1 MKKRIFLTVFATALI
16 TVLVS
21 LILLVGVT
29 YRYINEDTRDQLM
42 AQLDYLSQAVD
53 DEGLTYLNQLEN
65 NSYRIT
71 WIAADGAVL
80 FDNRNNISRMENHA
94 DRQEFID
101 AKAHGVSEIERESE
115 TMTTRLMYVA
125 EELSDGSV
133 LRIATN
139 DISVGGVAWMLA
151 VPSVLLI
158 LCISLL
164 AWFVARKLSRALV
177 EPLNTLDLDH
187 PLAGEAYDELVP
199 LLSRIEQQHRE
210 IADQRVQLGQQRNE
224 FQTVIDNMREGL
236 VLLNQSGRILLINR
250 SGRNLMKAMAEED
263 DLAAGEEIIT
273 SRNSVVDSL
282 LDKAYDG
289 KTSSATI
296 IINSRSYEIHASPVE
311 SDEGI
316 HGAVLFYV
324 DVTEKVEAEQLRRE
338 FSANVSHELKTPLHS
353 ISGCAE
359 LMLSGI
365 VKEEDKP
372 RFLKQIYDEAQ
383 HMVSLIEN
391 IIKISRLDEEAD
403 ALPVDKVDLY
413 EIAQTVIEQ
422 LGNKAASRGIVMDL
436 SGTHVTIKGVKTMI
450 YEMIY
455 NLCDNAIK
463 YNVDDGAISV
473 SVKKTKDA
481 AVVKVKDTGVGI
493 SEDQQERIFERF
505 YRVDKSHSRA
515 SGGTGLGLS
524 IVKHAAIWHNA
535 TIKVKSK
542 LGKGTTFIVRFPLK
556 LKKKICC
563 LPS

>member
-29 YRYINEDTRDQLM
+29 YRYINEDTKDQLM

-80 FDNRNNISRMENHA
+80 FDNRSNISRMENHA

-422 LGNKAASRGIVMDL
+422 LGDKAASRGIVMDL
-436 SGTHVTIKGVKTMI
+436 SGTHVTIKGVKTLL

-556 LKKKICC
+556 LKK
-563 LPS
+563 

>member
-29 YRYINEDTRDQLM
+29 YRYINEDTRDRLM

-115 TMTTRLMYVA
+115 TMTSRLMYVA

-199 LLSRIEQQHRE
+199 LLSRIEQQHEE

-436 SGTHVTIKGVKTMI
+436 SGTHVTIKGVKTLL

-556 LKKKICC
+556 LKK
-563 LPS
+563 

>member
-436 SGTHVTIKGVKTMI
+436 SGTHVPIKGVKTLL

-556 LKKKICC
+556 LKK
-563 LPS
+563 

>member
-139 DISVGGVAWMLA
+139 DISVGDVAWMLA

-263 DLAAGEEIIT
+263 DLATGEEIIT

-436 SGTHVTIKGVKTMI
+436 SGTHVTIKGVKTLL

-556 LKKKICC
+556 LKK
-563 LPS
+563 

>member
-80 FDNRNNISRMENHA
+80 FDNRSNISRMENHA

-224 FQTVIDNMREGL
+224 FQTFIDNMLEGL
-236 VLLNQSGRILLINR
+236 LLLNQSGRILLINR

-436 SGTHVTIKGVKTMI
+436 SGTHVTIKGVKTLL

-556 LKKKICC
+556 LKK
-563 LPS
+563 

>member
-1 MKKRIFLTVFATALI
+1 MKKRIFLTVFAAALI

-29 YRYINEDTRDQLM
+29 YRYINEDTKDQLM

-101 AKAHGVSEIERESE
+101 AKAHGVSDIERESE

-151 VPSVLLI
+151 VPSILLI

-436 SGTHVTIKGVKTMI
+436 SGTHVTIKGVKTLL

-505 YRVDKSHSRA
+505 YRIDKSHSRA

-556 LKKKICC
+556 LKK
-563 LPS
+563 

>member
-65 NSYRIT
+65 NNYRIT

-139 DISVGGVAWMLA
+139 DISIGGVAWMLA
-151 VPSVLLI
+151 VPSILLI

-250 SGRNLMKAMAEED
+250 SGRNLTKAMAEED

-436 SGTHVTIKGVKTMI
+436 SGTHVTIKGVKTLL

-493 SEDQQERIFERF
+493 SENQQERIFERF

-556 LKKKICC
+556 LKK
-563 LPS
+563 

>member
-80 FDNRNNISRMENHA
+80 FDNRSNISRMENHA

-139 DISVGGVAWMLA
+139 DISIGGVAWMLA

-164 AWFVARKLSRALV
+164 AWFVARRLSRALV

-436 SGTHVTIKGVKTMI
+436 SGTHVTIKGVKTLL

-556 LKKKICC
+556 LKK
-563 LPS
+563 

>member
-21 LILLVGVT
+21 LSLLVGVT

-53 DEGLTYLNQLEN
+53 DEGMDYLNQLDN

-80 FDNRNNISRMENHA
+80 FDNRNNVSRMENHA

-115 TMTTRLMYVA
+115 TMTSRLMYVA

-133 LRIATN
+133 LRIATD
-139 DISVGGVAWMLA
+139 DISLGGVAWMLA
-151 VPSVLLI
+151 MPSSILIICILLM
-158 LCISLL
+158 
-164 AWFVARKLSRALV
+164 AWFVARRLSRAIV
-177 EPLNTLDLDH
+177 EPLNEIDLDH
-187 PLAGEAYDELVP
+187 PLANDSYDELLP
-199 LLSRIEQQHRE
+199 LLSRIEQQHEE
-210 IADQRVQLGQQRNE
+210 IADQRVQLSQQRNE

-236 VLLNQSGRILLINR
+236 VLLNREGRILLINR
-250 SGRNLMKAMAEED
+250 SGRNLMKAMAQED
-263 DLAAGEEIIT
+263 DQAGDDEMIT
-273 SRNSVVDSL
+273 SRNSVVDGL
-282 LDKAYDG
+282 LDKAYEG

-296 IINSRSYEIHASPVE
+296 IINSRSYEIHSSPVE

-365 VKEEDKP
+365 VKEEDQP

-391 IIKISRLDEEAD
+391 IIKISRLDEESD

-413 EIAQTVIEQ
+413 EIAQNVVSQ
-422 LGNKAASRGIVMDL
+422 LENKAASRGIVMDL
-436 SGTHVTIKGVKTMI
+436 TGTHVTIRGVKTLL

-463 YNVDDGAISV
+463 YNVDNGAISV
-473 SVKKTKDA
+473 SVKKSKDT

-505 YRVDKSHSRA
+505 YRVDKSHSRT

-542 LGKGTTFIVRFPLK
+542 LGKGTTFIIRFPLK
-556 LKKKICC
+556 IKK
-563 LPS
+563 

>member
-53 DEGLTYLNQLEN
+53 DEGLAYLNQLEN

-436 SGTHVTIKGVKTMI
+436 SGTHVTIKGVKTLL

-556 LKKKICC
+556 LKK
-563 LPS
+563 

>member
-139 DISVGGVAWMLA
+139 DISIGGVAWMLA
-151 VPSVLLI
+151 VPSILLI

-436 SGTHVTIKGVKTMI
+436 SGTHVTIKGVKTLL

-463 YNVDDGAISV
+463 YNVDDGAIFV

-556 LKKKICC
+556 LKK
-563 LPS
+563 

>member
-29 YRYINEDTRDQLM
+29 YRYINEDTKDQLM

-80 FDNRNNISRMENHA
+80 FDNRSNISRMENHA

-436 SGTHVTIKGVKTMI
+436 SGTHVTIKGVKTLL

-556 LKKKICC
+556 LKK
-563 LPS
+563 

>member
-1 MKKRIFLTVFATALI
+1 MKKRIFLTVFAAALI

-101 AKAHGVSEIERESE
+101 AKAHGVSDIERESE

-359 LMLSGI
+359 RMLSGI

-436 SGTHVTIKGVKTMI
+436 SGTHVTIKGVKTLL

-505 YRVDKSHSRA
+505 YRIDKSHSRA

-556 LKKKICC
+556 LKK
-563 LPS
+563 

>member
-1 MKKRIFLTVFATALI
+1 MKKRIFLTVFAAALI

-101 AKAHGVSEIERESE
+101 AKAHGVSDIERESE

-263 DLAAGEEIIT
+263 DLAAGEEIII

-436 SGTHVTIKGVKTMI
+436 SGTHVTIKGVKTLL

-505 YRVDKSHSRA
+505 YRIDKSHSRA

-556 LKKKICC
+556 LKK
-563 LPS
+563 

>member
-1 MKKRIFLTVFATALI
+1 MKKRIFLTVFAAALI

-101 AKAHGVSEIERESE
+101 AKAHGVSDIERESE

-263 DLAAGEEIIT
+263 DLAAGKEIIT

-436 SGTHVTIKGVKTMI
+436 SGTHVTIKGVKTLL

-556 LKKKICC
+556 LKK
-563 LPS
+563 

>member
-80 FDNRNNISRMENHA
+80 FDNRSNISRMENHA

-413 EIAQTVIEQ
+413 EIAQIVIEQ

-436 SGTHVTIKGVKTMI
+436 SGTHVTIKGVKTLL

-556 LKKKICC
+556 LKK
-563 LPS
+563 

>member
-1 MKKRIFLTVFATALI
+1 MKKRIFLTVFAAALI

-101 AKAHGVSEIERESE
+101 AKAHGVSDIERESE

-436 SGTHVTIKGVKTMI
+436 SGTHVTIKGVKTLL

-505 YRVDKSHSRA
+505 YRIDKSHSRA

-556 LKKKICC
+556 LKK
-563 LPS
+563 

>member
-133 LRIATN
+133 LRIATK

-436 SGTHVTIKGVKTMI
+436 SGTHVTIKGVKTLL

-556 LKKKICC
+556 LKK
-563 LPS
+563 

>member
-151 VPSVLLI
+151 VPSILLI

-164 AWFVARKLSRALV
+164 AWFVARRLSRALV

-224 FQTVIDNMREGL
+224 FQIVIDNMREGL

-436 SGTHVTIKGVKTMI
+436 SGTHVTIKGVKTLL

-556 LKKKICC
+556 LKK
-563 LPS
+563 

>member
-158 LCISLL
+158 LCISLM

-436 SGTHVTIKGVKTMI
+436 SGTHVTIKGVKTLL

-505 YRVDKSHSRA
+505 YRIDKSHSRA

-556 LKKKICC
+556 LKK
-563 LPS
+563 

>member
-80 FDNRNNISRMENHA
+80 FDNRSNISRMENHA

-296 IINSRSYEIHASPVE
+296 IINSRSYEVHASPVE

-436 SGTHVTIKGVKTMI
+436 SGTHVTIKGVKTLL

-505 YRVDKSHSRA
+505 YRIDKSHSRA

-556 LKKKICC
+556 LKK
-563 LPS
+563 

>member
-80 FDNRNNISRMENHA
+80 FDNRSNISRMENHA

-224 FQTVIDNMREGL
+224 FQTVIDNIREGL

-273 SRNSVVDSL
+273 SRNSVVDRL

-436 SGTHVTIKGVKTMI
+436 SGTHVTIKGVKTLL

-556 LKKKICC
+556 LKK
-563 LPS
+563 

>member
-139 DISVGGVAWMLA
+139 DISIGGVAWMLA

-311 SDEGI
+311 SDEVI

-383 HMVSLIEN
+383 HMVLLIEN

-436 SGTHVTIKGVKTMI
+436 SGTHVTIKGVKTLL

-556 LKKKICC
+556 LKK
-563 LPS
+563 

>member
-80 FDNRNNISRMENHA
+80 FDNRSNISRMENHA

-436 SGTHVTIKGVKTMI
+436 SGIHVTIKGVKTLL

-556 LKKKICC
+556 LKK
-563 LPS
+563 

>member
-1 MKKRIFLTVFATALI
+1 MKKRIFLTVFAAALI

-101 AKAHGVSEIERESE
+101 AKAHGVSDIERESE

-139 DISVGGVAWMLA
+139 DISVGGVVWMLA

-282 LDKAYDG
+282 LGKAYDG

-436 SGTHVTIKGVKTMI
+436 SGTHVTIKGVKTLL

-505 YRVDKSHSRA
+505 YRIDKSHSRA

-556 LKKKICC
+556 LKK
-563 LPS
+563 

>member
-80 FDNRNNISRMENHA
+80 FDNRSNISRMENHA

-436 SGTHVTIKGVKTMI
+436 SGTHVTIKGVKTLL

-556 LKKKICC
+556 PKK
-563 LPS
+563 

>member
-436 SGTHVTIKGVKTMI
+436 SGTHVTIKGVKTLL

-524 IVKHAAIWHNA
+524 IVKHGVMYHSAQISLE
-535 TIKVKSK
+535 SK
-542 LGKGTTFIVRFPLK
+542 ENEGTTVVINFPK
-556 LKKKICC
+556 Q
-563 LPS
+563 S

>member
-80 FDNRNNISRMENHA
+80 FDNRSNISRMENHA

-151 VPSVLLI
+151 VPSILLI

-164 AWFVARKLSRALV
+164 AWFVARRLSRALV

-436 SGTHVTIKGVKTMI
+436 SGTHVTIKGVKTLL

-556 LKKKICC
+556 LKK
-563 LPS
+563 

>member
-273 SRNSVVDSL
+273 SRNSVVGSL

-436 SGTHVTIKGVKTMI
+436 SGTHVTIKGVKTLL

-556 LKKKICC
+556 LKK
-563 LPS
+563 